1 MLDAPQAPD
10 ALARP
15 PLPDIV
21 IDPPA
26 DPDRPVAGDA
36 LFAAARTL
44 LPVLETGRSLDAAVL
59 RDAMTEAFGASDAEG
74 AWVWKDAYEAAEAAA
89 VLFMQRYGRG
99 MRRTCGAGEDGP
111 RRMLAMLEA
120 VAALEPSH
128 TRRSEEQVRLQQFS
142 TPLPLAYA
150 ALQAAAVRPGDVVLE
165 PSAGTGMLAVMAQCA
180 LGNSV
185 TGNIHLNEYAP
196 TRARLLTKLFPQ
208 AVVTAFN
215 AKTIADRL
223 HDVRPTV
230 VLMNPPFSAT
240 PGVDRTRRNADL
252 RHVRSAASML
262 PPGGRLVTI
271 TSAHCAPGEA
281 VGRLDPPARCVFTM
295 AIDGRA
301 YARRGTGFDTRL
313 TVLERGDGPTAN
325 LDGAARAAS
334 AAELL
339 DAIIALVPKRQPIA
353 PVSAPAGPHR
363 DLFGKPV
370 APKPAPR
377 RGPRS
382 TSTPETRQG
391 HDWGPVGALT
401 VETGPVEPVAADG
414 DSTANDTGPY
424 APWRPG
430 VVRVPGAVEHPTP
443 LVQSAAMAA
452 VPHPV
457 PAWRPMLPERVVSD
471 GLLSDAQLE
480 SVVLAGEAHSRHLA
494 AQYRIGSGWE
504 TVHRCPEDSEDG
516 EEIDPSFVTQDG
528 ETLSE
533 PVRFRRGWMLGDGTG
548 CGKGRQVAAIILDNR
563 LRGRKR
569 ALWLSQSDKLLE
581 DARRDWTALGGLESD
596 VIPLGNFR
604 QGMEIPLDTGIL
616 FATYATLRS
625 PSRQGKPSRL
635 GQIVEWL
642 AGSLDE
648 EDRHAF
654 DGVIVF
660 DEAHAMAN
668 AAGSKS
674 ERGEVKPSQQ
684 GRAGL
689 RLQNALP
696 DARIAYV
703 SATGATTVPG
713 LAYAGRLGLWAAG
726 ETPFEKRTDFV
737 TAMEAGGVAAMEVVA
752 RDLKALGLYQARAL
766 AYDGIEVDILEHP
779 LTPEQRRIYDAY
791 ADAFKVIHANI
802 EEALKATGIVQGED
816 TLNKNAK
823 AAALSAFEGTKQRF
837 FGHLLTGMKCPSTIR
852 AIDADLAAGR
862 SAVVQLVSTGEALM
876 ERRIADVPASEWD
889 DLNID
894 LTPRDA
900 ILSYLMHAFP
910 VQLQEPFTD
919 DGGNLLS
926 RPARDADG
934 NPVICKEAEDRRDAL
949 IEKLAALPPVPT
961 ALDQIV
967 QHFGHEAVAEI
978 TGRSRRVLRIT
989 DAKGERL
996 ALRSRPASANLAETA
1011 AFMDGE
1017 KRILVF
1023 SMAGGTGRSYH
1034 ADLSCGNTERRIHYL
1049 LEPGWR
1055 ADQAIQGLGRTHRT
1069 HQASAPLF
1077 RPVTTDVKGERRF
1090 IATIARRLDSLGAI
1104 TRGQR
1109 DSQTAMGGSDAA
1121 LFRESDNLESVYA
1134 RAALRQFYG
1143 ALWRG
1148 SIEGWTLERFEKAT
1162 GLKLTW
1168 EGSLK
1173 EDLPPMPRFLN
1184 RLLALPIAEQN
1195 QLFAELEKRIATNIE
1210 QAIEAGSYEVGVETV
1225 TADSLAIAGR
1235 ETLYEHPGTGAA
1247 TELVEIVRR
1256 DRLVPLTAESALEIG
1271 ERDPG
1276 PDGKPRL
1283 AVNARSKRAA
1293 IVLPAPSRMLDDG
1306 GVTERVR
1313 LIRPAAAETMAR
1325 AELDASNWRRADE
1338 AGWQRVWDAEIA
1350 GLPSHRE
1357 SRFWLATGLLL
1368 PVAARGRA
1376 EDRRARVLHA
1386 EVEGRGRRA
1395 GRAERERDVH
1405 IRVAGIA
1412 LVARGRGEAQRKG
1425 RGRRGGVL
1433 HDEGVVI
1440 RAADRGRCGQ
1450 IVAGFVLDVVAAREA
1465 QRHRGVQARKVA
1477 AGGGHVVGG
1486 GLGARDRRHGGNR
1499 GGRSRDLEVRR
1510 IHVLHRLVEGYP
1522 PGQAVG
1528 TGRRGLRRL
1537 ARNRGHTRRG
1547 VVHYEAVVVRAADR
1561 GRARQRIAGHVLD
1574 VVAARE
1580 AQRYRAVQA
1589 RKVAAGD
1596 LDVVGGGLEARDRR
1610 HDGNRGGRAGDLE
1623 VRRIHILHRLV
1634 ERHPPFD
1641 AVGIGRRRGRRLAL
1655 DRAHARRGG
1664 VRRRR
1669 YREDGGQGVEGP
1681 A

>member
-1 MLDAPQAPD
+1 MLEAG
-10 ALARP
+10 RP
-15 PLPDIV
+15 
-21 IDPPA
+21 
-26 DPDRPVAGDA
+26 
-36 LFAAARTL
+36 
-44 LPVLETGRSLDAAVL
+44 LDAAIL
-59 RDAMTEAFGASDAEG
+59 RDAMTEAFGGTDAEG
-74 AWVWKDAYEAAEAAA
+74 GWVWKDAYEAAEAAC
-89 VLFMQRYGRG
+89 VLFLQRYGRG
-99 MRRTCGAGEDGP
+99 MRRTCGAGADGP

-150 ALQAAAVRPGDVVLE
+150 ALQAAAIRPGDVVLE
-165 PSAGTGMLAVMAQCA
+165 PSAGTGMLAVMAECA
-180 LGNSV
+180 LGTDSDRQL
-185 TGNIHLNEYAP
+185 HLNEYAH
-196 TRARLLTKLFPQ
+196 TRARLLTRLFPQ

-215 AKTIADRL
+215 AEAIADRL
-223 HDVRPTV
+223 RDVRPTV

-240 PGVDRTRRNADL
+240 PGVDRITRDADL

-271 TSAHCAPGEA
+271 TSAHCAPGDT
-281 VGRLDPPARCVFTM
+281 VVRLDPPARCVFTM

-313 TVLERGDGPTAN
+313 TVLERGAGPAVDVDGT
-325 LDGAARAAS
+325 ARAAN

-339 DAIIALVPKRQPIA
+339 DAVIAQVPKRQPIA
-353 PVSAPAGPHR
+353 PAPVPAGSAR

-370 APKPAPR
+370 APKPATR
-377 RGPRS
+377 R
-382 TSTPETRQG
+382 TLKHASTPETRQA
-391 HDWGPVGALT
+391 HDWGPVAELA
-401 VETGPVEPVAADG
+401 VETGPVDPSAEAP
-414 DSTANDTGPY
+414 ANDAGPY

-430 VVRVPGAVEHPTP
+430 AVLVPGAVEHPTP

-452 VPHPV
+452 VPHPA
-457 PAWRPMLPERVVSD
+457 PAYRPMLPERVVME
-471 GLLSDAQLE
+471 GQLSDAQLE
-480 SVVLAGEAHSRHLA
+480 SVVLAGEAHSRHLGA
-494 AQYRIGSGWE
+494 WFHIGSGWE
-504 TVHRCPEDSEDG
+504 TVQICPEDDQESIEVPFHTPDG
-516 EEIDPSFVTQDG
+516 EA
-528 ETLSE
+528 LSR
-533 PVRFRRGWMLGDGTG
+533 PVCFRRGWMLGDGTG

-563 LRGRKR
+563 LRGRKK

-604 QGMEIPLDTGIL
+604 QGMEIPLDAGIL

-635 GQIVEWL
+635 DQIVEWL

-648 EDRHAF
+648 EDRHGF
-654 DGVIVF
+654 QGVIVF

-674 ERGEVKPSQQ
+674 ERGETKPSQQ

-726 ETPFEKRTDFV
+726 ETPFEKRVEFV
-737 TAMEAGGVAAMEVVA
+737 SAMEAGGVAAMEVVA

-791 ADAFKVIHANI
+791 AGAFKVIHANI

-816 TLNKNAK
+816 TLNRNAK

-862 SAVVQLVSTGEALM
+862 SAVVQLVSTGEALT
-876 ERRIADVPASEWD
+876 ERRIADVPVSEWD

-900 ILSYLMHAFP
+900 IMSYLMHAFP

-919 DGGNLLS
+919 DAGNLLS

-934 NPVICKEAEDRRDAL
+934 NPVICREATERRDAL

-967 QHFGHEAVAEI
+967 QHFGHEAVAEV
-978 TGRSRRVLRIT
+978 TGRSRRVLRIV

-1011 AFMDGE
+1011 AFMDGT
-1017 KRILVF
+1017 KHILVF

-1121 LFRESDNLESVYA
+1121 LFRESDNLESSYA
-1134 RAALRQFYG
+1134 RAALRQFYS

-1148 SIEGWTLERFEKAT
+1148 RIEGWNVERFQDST
-1162 GLKLTW
+1162 GLKIVH
-1168 EGSLK
+1168 EGGLK
-1173 EDLPPMPRFLN
+1173 DELPPMPKFLN

-1195 QLFAELEKRIATNIE
+1195 QLFAELEERIAANIE

-1225 TADSLAIAGR
+1225 IADSLIVAGR

-1256 DRLVPLTAESALEIG
+1256 DRLVPLTAEAALEVG
-1271 ERDPG
+1271 GRDPG
-1276 PDGKPRL
+1276 PDGQPRL
-1283 AVNARSKRAA
+1283 VVNTRSKRAA
-1293 IVLPAPSRMLDDG
+1293 VLLPAPSRMLDDG
-1306 GVTERVR
+1306 GVQERVQ
-1313 LIRPAAAETMAR
+1313 LIRPATRERMAQAEFT
-1325 AELDASNWRRADE
+1325 ASNWGRTDE
-1338 AGWQRVWDAEIA
+1338 GHWRMLWDHEI
-1350 GLPSHRE
+1350 GELPSHRE

-1368 PVAARGRA
+1368 PVWDRLPA
-1376 EDRRARVLHA
+1376 ENMRVRRLTSDDGVALIGRVLDA
-1386 EVEGRGRRA
+1386 EQVSAVRA
-1395 GRAERERDVH
+1395 GFGLDGGPAMTGPEAFVTVMER
-1405 IRVAGIA
+1405 GNA
-1412 LVARGRGEAQRKG
+1412 LALANGWRLAR
-1425 RGRRGGVL
+1425 RRL
-1433 HDEGVVI
+1433 M
-1440 RAADRGRCGQ
+1440 
-1450 IVAGFVLDVVAAREA
+1450 
-1465 QRHRGVQARKVA
+1465 
-1477 AGGGHVVGG
+1477 
-1486 GLGARDRRHGGNR
+1486 GGNR
-1499 GGRSRDLEVRR
+1499 
-1510 IHVLHRLVEGYP
+1510 VE
-1522 PGQAVG
+1522 
-1528 TGRRGLRRL
+1528 
-1537 ARNRGHTRRG
+1537 
-1547 VVHYEAVVVRAADR
+1547 
-1561 GRARQRIAGHVLD
+1561 I
-1574 VVAARE
+1574 
-1580 AQRYRAVQA
+1580 
-1589 RKVAAGD
+1589 
-1596 LDVVGGGLEARDRR
+1596 
-1610 HDGNRGGRAGDLE
+1610 
-1623 VRRIHILHRLV
+1623 
-1634 ERHPPFD
+1634 
-1641 AVGIGRRRGRRLAL
+1641 
-1655 DRAHARRGG
+1655 
-1664 VRRRR
+1664 
-1669 YREDGGQGVEGP
+1669 EGP
-1681 A
+1681 ADTDLPTLRRMGCTVEIVSFRARIFAPKADTLERLLDRWPLAA

>member
-1 MLDAPQAPD
+1 MLDARPAPD
-10 ALARP
+10 AFARSP
-15 PLPDIV
+15 VPSAA

-26 DPDRPVAGDA
+26 PPARPSAGDA
-36 LFAAARTL
+36 LFAAAQTL
-44 LPVLETGRSLDAAVL
+44 LPVLEAGKPLDAATL
-59 RDAMTEAFGASDAEG
+59 REAMSDAFGASDAEG
-74 AWVWKDAYEAAEAAA
+74 GWVWKDAYETAEAAC
-89 VLFMQRYGRG
+89 VLFLRRYGRG
-99 MRRTCGAGEDGP
+99 MRRTCGASADGP

-120 VAALEPSH
+120 IAALEPSH

-150 ALQAAAVRPGDVVLE
+150 ALQAAAIRPGDVVLE
-165 PSAGTGMLAVMAQCA
+165 PSAGTGMLAVMAECA
-180 LGNSV
+180 LGE
-185 TGNIHLNEYAP
+185 GAAGHLHLNEYAQ
-196 TRARLLTKLFPQ
+196 TRARLLTRLFPR

-215 AKTIADRL
+215 AEAIADRL
-223 HDVRPTV
+223 RDVRPTV

-240 PGVDRTRRNADL
+240 PGVDRSRHDADL

-262 PPGGRLVTI
+262 PTGGRLVTI
-271 TSAHCAPGEA
+271 TSAHCVLGDA

-313 TVLERGDGPTAN
+313 TVLERGAGPAVD
-325 LDGAARAAS
+325 LDGTARAAD

-339 DAIIALVPKRQPIA
+339 DAVIARVPQRQPIA
-353 PVSAPAGPHR
+353 PIPVRAGPAR

-370 APKPAPR
+370 APKPATR
-377 RGPRS
+377 RGPKPV
-382 TSTPETRQG
+382 STPETRRS
-391 HDWGPVGALT
+391 HDWGPVSELAVESGA
-401 VETGPVEPVAADG
+401 VEPAADA
-414 DSTANDTGPY
+414 DSSANDAGPY

-457 PAWRPMLPERVVSD
+457 PAYRPMLPERVVTD

-480 SVVLAGEAHSRHLA
+480 SVVLAGEAHARHLA
-494 AQYRIGSGWE
+494 AEYRIGSQWE
-504 TVHRCPEDSEDG
+504 TVHRCREDSEDDG
-516 EEIDPSFVTQDG
+516 EEVDTSLVTAEG

-563 LRGRKR
+563 LRGRKK

-581 DARRDWTALGGLESD
+581 DARRDWTALGGLEND
-596 VIPLGNFR
+596 VIPLGSFR
-604 QGMEIPLDTGIL
+604 QGMEIPLDAGIL

-635 GQIVEWL
+635 DQIVQWL

-674 ERGEVKPSQQ
+674 ERGETKPSQQ

-703 SATGATTVPG
+703 SATGATTLPG

-726 ETPFEKRTDFV
+726 ETPFEKRTEFV
-737 TAMEAGGVAAMEVVA
+737 SAMEAGGVAAMEVVA

-791 ADAFKVIHANI
+791 AGAFKVIHANI

-816 TLNKNAK
+816 TLNRNAK

-852 AIDADLAAGR
+852 AIESDLEAGR

-900 ILSYLMHAFP
+900 ILSYLVHAFP

-919 DGGNLLS
+919 DAGNLLS
-926 RPARDADG
+926 RPARDPNG

-967 QHFGHEAVAEI
+967 QRFGHEAVAEV

-1121 LFRESDNLESVYA
+1121 LFRESDNLESDYA
-1134 RAALRQFYG
+1134 KAALRQFYG
-1143 ALWRG
+1143 AHWRG
-1148 SIEGWTLERFEKAT
+1148 SIQGWNVERFQKST
-1162 GLKLTW
+1162 GLKIVH
-1168 EGSLK
+1168 EGGLK
-1173 EDLPPMPRFLN
+1173 DELPPMPKFLN

-1195 QLFAELEKRIATNIE
+1195 QLFAELEKRIASNIE

-1276 PDGKPRL
+1276 PDGTPRL
-1283 AVNARSKRAA
+1283 AINARSKRAA
-1293 IVLPAPSRMLDDG
+1293 VIMPAASRMLDDG
-1306 GVTERVR
+1306 GVRERVR
-1313 LIRPAAAETMAR
+1313 LIRPATAETMAR
-1325 AELDASNWRRADE
+1325 AELDASNWRRADG
-1338 AGWQRVWDAEIA
+1338 AQWRRVWDAEIA
-1350 GLPSHRE
+1350 GLPSHRD

-1368 PVAARGRA
+1368 PVWDRLPA
-1376 EDRRARVLHA
+1376 ENMRVRRLTS
-1386 EVEGRGRRA
+1386 
-1395 GRAERERDVH
+1395 DD
-1405 IRVAGIA
+1405 GIA
-1412 LVARGRGEAQRKG
+1412 LIGRVLDAEQVRAVRQGFGLDGGPAMTGKEAFEAVMGRGNALSLANG
-1425 RGRRGGVL
+1425 W
-1433 HDEGVVI
+1433 
-1440 RAADRGRCGQ
+1440 
-1450 IVAGFVLDVVAAREA
+1450 
-1465 QRHRGVQARKVA
+1465 
-1477 AGGGHVVGG
+1477 
-1486 GLGARDRRHGGNR
+1486 
-1499 GGRSRDLEVRR
+1499 
-1510 IHVLHRLVEGYP
+1510 
-1522 PGQAVG
+1522 
-1528 TGRRGLRRL
+1528 RL
-1537 ARNRGHTRRG
+1537 ARRRLMG
-1547 VVHYEAVVVRAADR
+1547 ADR
-1561 GRARQRIAGHVLD
+1561 
-1574 VVAARE
+1574 
-1580 AQRYRAVQA
+1580 
-1589 RKVAAGD
+1589 
-1596 LDVVGGGLEARDRR
+1596 
-1610 HDGNRGGRAGDLE
+1610 
-1623 VRRIHILHRLV
+1623 V
-1634 ERHPPFD
+1634 E
-1641 AVGIGRRRGRRLAL
+1641 I
-1655 DRAHARRGG
+1655 
-1664 VRRRR
+1664 
-1669 YREDGGQGVEGP
+1669 EGP
-1681 A
+1681 ADTDMDALKRMGCTVEIVSFRARIFIPNAGAMGRILERWPLAA

>member
-1 MLDAPQAPD
+1 M
-10 ALARP
+10 
-15 PLPDIV
+15 
-21 IDPPA
+21 
-26 DPDRPVAGDA
+26 
-36 LFAAARTL
+36 
-44 LPVLETGRSLDAAVL
+44 
-59 RDAMTEAFGASDAEG
+59 
-74 AWVWKDAYEAAEAAA
+74 
-89 VLFMQRYGRG
+89 
-99 MRRTCGAGEDGP
+99 GE
-111 RRMLAMLEA
+111 
-120 VAALEPSH
+120 
-128 TRRSEEQVRLQQFS
+128 
-142 TPLPLAYA
+142 
-150 ALQAAAVRPGDVVLE
+150 
-165 PSAGTGMLAVMAQCA
+165 CA
-180 LGNSV
+180 LGDRA
-185 TGNIHLNEYAP
+185 TGALHLNEYAQ
-196 TRARLLTKLFPQ
+196 TRARLLTRLFPE
-208 AVVTAFN
+208 AAVTAFN
-215 AKTIADRL
+215 AEAIADRL
-223 HDVRPTV
+223 RDVRPTV

-240 PGVDRTRRNADL
+240 PGVDRSRHDADL

-271 TSAHCAPGEA
+271 TSAHCVLGDA

-313 TVLERGDGPTAN
+313 TVLERGAGPAVE
-325 LDGAARAAS
+325 LDGTARAAN

-339 DAIIALVPKRQPIA
+339 DAVIAQVPKRQPIA
-353 PVSAPAGPHR
+353 PAPVPAGPAR
-363 DLFGKPV
+363 DLFGKPL
-370 APKPAPR
+370 APKPATR
-377 RGPRS
+377 RGPKPV
-382 TSTPETRQG
+382 STPETRRS
-391 HDWGPVGALT
+391 HDWGPISELV
-401 VETGPVEPVAADG
+401 VETGPVEPVATDAP
-414 DSTANDTGPY
+414 ANDAGPY
-424 APWRPG
+424 APWRPDA
-430 VVRVPGAVEHPTP
+430 VRVPAAVEHPTP

-457 PAWRPMLPERVVSD
+457 PAYRPLLPERIVTD

-480 SVVLAGEAHSRHLA
+480 SVVLAGEAHARHLA
-494 AQYRIGSGWE
+494 AEYRIGSQWE
-504 TVHRCPEDSEDG
+504 TVHRCREDG
-516 EEIDPSFVTQDG
+516 EDDGDEIDTSLVTTEG

-604 QGMEIPLDTGIL
+604 QVMEIPLSEGIL

-635 GQIVEWL
+635 DQIVEWL

-648 EDRHAF
+648 EDRHGF

-660 DEAHAMAN
+660 DESHAMAN

-674 ERGEVKPSQQ
+674 ERGETKPSQQ

-703 SATGATTVPG
+703 SATGATTLPG

-726 ETPFEKRTDFV
+726 ETPFEKRVEFV
-737 TAMEAGGVAAMEVVA
+737 SAMEAGGVAAMEVVA

-791 ADAFKVIHANI
+791 AGAFKVIHANI

-816 TLNKNAK
+816 TLNRNAK

-852 AIDADLAAGR
+852 AIDADLAGGR

-876 ERRIADVPASEWD
+876 DRRIAEIPASEWD

-934 NPVICKEAEDRRDAL
+934 NPVVCKEAEDRRDAL

-967 QHFGHEAVAEI
+967 QHFGHEAVAEV

-989 DAKGERL
+989 DARGERL
-996 ALRSRPASANLAETA
+996 ALRSRPGSANLAETA

-1121 LFRESDNLESVYA
+1121 LFRESDNLESDYA
-1134 RAALRQFYG
+1134 KAALRQFYG

-1148 SIEGWTLERFEKAT
+1148 SIEGWNVERFQKST
-1162 GLKLTW
+1162 GLKIVH
-1168 EGSLK
+1168 EGGLK
-1173 EDLPPMPRFLN
+1173 DDLPPMPKFLN

-1195 QLFAELEKRIATNIE
+1195 QLFAELEKRIASNIE
-1210 QAIEAGSYEVGVETV
+1210 AAIEAGSYEVGVETV
-1225 TADSLAIAGR
+1225 TADSLTIAGR
-1235 ETLYEHPGTGAA
+1235 ETLFEHPGTGAA

-1256 DRLVPLTAESALEIG
+1256 DRLVPLTADAALEIG
-1271 ERDPG
+1271 EGDPG

-1293 IVLPAPSRMLDDG
+1293 VILPAASRMLDDG
-1306 GVTERVR
+1306 GVKERVR
-1313 LIRPAAAETMAR
+1313 LIRPATAETMAR
-1325 AELDASNWRRADE
+1325 AELDASNWRRADQ
-1338 AGWQRVWDAEIA
+1338 AGWRRVWDAEIA
-1350 GLPSHRE
+1350 GLPSHRD

-1368 PVAARGRA
+1368 PVW
-1376 EDRRARVLHA
+1376 DRLPEENMRV
-1386 EVEGRGRRA
+1386 RRLTS
-1395 GRAERERDVH
+1395 DD
-1405 IRVAGIA
+1405 GIA
-1412 LVARGRGEAQRKG
+1412 LIGRVLDAEQVRAVRQSFGLGGGPAMTGAEAFEAVMGRGNALALANG
-1425 RGRRGGVL
+1425 W
-1433 HDEGVVI
+1433 
-1440 RAADRGRCGQ
+1440 
-1450 IVAGFVLDVVAAREA
+1450 
-1465 QRHRGVQARKVA
+1465 
-1477 AGGGHVVGG
+1477 
-1486 GLGARDRRHGGNR
+1486 
-1499 GGRSRDLEVRR
+1499 
-1510 IHVLHRLVEGYP
+1510 
-1522 PGQAVG
+1522 
-1528 TGRRGLRRL
+1528 RL
-1537 ARNRGHTRRG
+1537 ARRRLMG
-1547 VVHYEAVVVRAADR
+1547 ADR
-1561 GRARQRIAGHVLD
+1561 I
-1574 VVAARE
+1574 E
-1580 AQRYRAVQA
+1580 
-1589 RKVAAGD
+1589 
-1596 LDVVGGGLEARDRR
+1596 
-1610 HDGNRGGRAGDLE
+1610 
-1623 VRRIHILHRLV
+1623 I
-1634 ERHPPFD
+1634 
-1641 AVGIGRRRGRRLAL
+1641 
-1655 DRAHARRGG
+1655 
-1664 VRRRR
+1664 
-1669 YREDGGQGVEGP
+1669 EGP
-1681 A
+1681 ADTDLPALRRMGCTVEIVSFRARIFAPNAGAVERILDRWPLAV

>member
-1 MLDAPQAPD
+1 MLDAHPAPD
-10 ALARP
+10 APARTPLPALPTDPPESPARP
-15 PLPDIV
+15 SP
-21 IDPPA
+21 
-26 DPDRPVAGDA
+26 GDA
-36 LFAAARTL
+36 LFATAQTL
-44 LPVLETGRSLDAAVL
+44 LPVLETGRPLDAATL
-59 RDAMTEAFGASDAEG
+59 RDAMTEAYGASDAG
-74 AWVWKDAYEAAEAAA
+74 GGWVWKDAYEAAEAAC
-89 VLFMQRYGRG
+89 VLFLQRYARG
-99 MRRTCGAGEDGP
+99 MRRACGAGADGP

-150 ALQAAAVRPGDVVLE
+150 ALQAAAIRSGDIVLE

-180 LGNSV
+180 LGESV
-185 TGNIHLNEYAP
+185 DGHLHFNEIAQ
-196 TRARLLTKLFPQ
+196 TRARLLTRLFPQ

-215 AKTIADRL
+215 AESIADRL
-223 HDVRPTV
+223 RDVRPTV

-240 PGVDRTRRNADL
+240 PGVDRSRHDADL

-262 PPGGRLVTI
+262 PRGGRLVTI
-271 TSAHCAPGEA
+271 TSAHCVLRDA

-313 TVLERGDGPTAN
+313 TVLERGDGPAVE
-325 LDGAARAAS
+325 LDGTARAAN

-339 DAIIALVPKRQPIA
+339 DAVIARVPKRQSIA
-353 PVSAPAGPHR
+353 PAPVPSGPAR

-370 APKPAPR
+370 APKPATR
-377 RGPRS
+377 RGPRPA
-382 TSTPETRQG
+382 STPETRRS
-391 HDWGPVGALT
+391 HDWGPVSELV
-401 VETGPVEPVAADG
+401 VETGPVEPPAAEADA
-414 DSTANDTGPY
+414 DTPDTDTGPY

-452 VPHPV
+452 VPHPA
-457 PAWRPMLPERVVSD
+457 PAYRPILPERVVTD

-480 SVVLAGEAHSRHLA
+480 SVALAGEAHARHLA
-494 AQYRIGSGWE
+494 AEYRIGSQWE
-504 TVHRCPEDSEDG
+504 TVHRCKLDDDG
-516 EEIDPSFVTQDG
+516 NEEEVDTSLVTQEG

-604 QGMEIPLDTGIL
+604 QGMEIPLDAGIL

-635 GQIVEWL
+635 DQIVEWL

-648 EDRHAF
+648 EDRHGF
-654 DGVIVF
+654 DGVVVF

-674 ERGEVKPSQQ
+674 ERGETKPSQQ

-726 ETPFEKRTDFV
+726 ETPFEKRTEFV
-737 TAMEAGGVAAMEVVA
+737 SAMEAGGVAAMEVVA

-791 ADAFKVIHANI
+791 AGAFKVIHANI

-816 TLNKNAK
+816 TMNRNAK

-852 AIDADLAAGR
+852 AIDADLAGGR

-967 QHFGHEAVAEI
+967 QHFGHEAVAEV
-978 TGRSRRVLRIT
+978 TGRSRRVVRIT
-989 DAKGERL
+989 DVKGERL

-1143 ALWRG
+1143 ALWHG
-1148 SIEGWTLERFEKAT
+1148 SIEGWNLERFEKAT

-1168 EGSLK
+1168 EGNLK
-1173 EDLPPMPRFLN
+1173 ENLPPMPRFLN

-1195 QLFAELEKRIATNIE
+1195 QLFAELESRIASNIE
-1210 QAIEAGSYEVGVETV
+1210 QATEAGSYEVGVETV

-1256 DRLVPLTAESALEIG
+1256 DRLVPLTTESALEIG

-1293 IVLPAPSRMLDDG
+1293 VILPAASRMLDDG

-1313 LIRPAAAETMAR
+1313 LIRPATGETMAR

-1338 AGWQRVWDAEIA
+1338 AAWRRVWDAEIA

-1368 PVAARGRA
+1368 PVWDRLPA
-1376 EDRRARVLHA
+1376 ENMRVRRLTS
-1386 EVEGRGRRA
+1386 
-1395 GRAERERDVH
+1395 DD
-1405 IRVAGIA
+1405 GIA
-1412 LVARGRGEAQRKG
+1412 LIGRVLDAEQVRTVRQGFGLAGGPAMTGAEAFEAVMGRGNALALANG
-1425 RGRRGGVL
+1425 W
-1433 HDEGVVI
+1433 
-1440 RAADRGRCGQ
+1440 
-1450 IVAGFVLDVVAAREA
+1450 
-1465 QRHRGVQARKVA
+1465 
-1477 AGGGHVVGG
+1477 
-1486 GLGARDRRHGGNR
+1486 
-1499 GGRSRDLEVRR
+1499 
-1510 IHVLHRLVEGYP
+1510 
-1522 PGQAVG
+1522 
-1528 TGRRGLRRL
+1528 RL
-1537 ARNRGHTRRG
+1537 ARRRLMG
-1547 VVHYEAVVVRAADR
+1547 ADR
-1561 GRARQRIAGHVLD
+1561 I
-1574 VVAARE
+1574 E
-1580 AQRYRAVQA
+1580 
-1589 RKVAAGD
+1589 
-1596 LDVVGGGLEARDRR
+1596 
-1610 HDGNRGGRAGDLE
+1610 
-1623 VRRIHILHRLV
+1623 I
-1634 ERHPPFD
+1634 
-1641 AVGIGRRRGRRLAL
+1641 
-1655 DRAHARRGG
+1655 
-1664 VRRRR
+1664 
-1669 YREDGGQGVEGP
+1669 EGP
-1681 A
+1681 ADTDMDALKRMGCTVEIVQFRARIFAPSAGAMERILDRWPLAA

>member
-1 MLDAPQAPD
+1 MLDANPAPD

-15 PLPDIV
+15 PLPATP

-26 DPDRPVAGDA
+26 SPARPSAGDA
-36 LFAAARTL
+36 LFAAAQAL
-44 LPVLETGRSLDAAVL
+44 LPVLEAGRPLDAATL
-59 RDAMTEAFGASDAEG
+59 RDAMTEAFGGSDASG
-74 AWVWKDAYEAAEAAA
+74 AWVWKDAYETAEAA
-89 VLFMQRYGRG
+89 VVIFMQRYGRG
-99 MRRTCGAGEDGP
+99 MRRTCGAGSDGP

-150 ALQAAAVRPGDVVLE
+150 ALHAAAIRPGDTVLE

-180 LGNSV
+180 LGTSV
-185 TGNIHLNEYAP
+185 TGNLHLNEYAQ
-196 TRARLLTKLFPQ
+196 TRARLLTRLFPE

-215 AKTIADRL
+215 AESIADRL

-240 PGVDRTRRNADL
+240 PGVDRSRRDADL

-271 TSAHCAPGEA
+271 TSAHCVLGDA
-281 VGRLDPPARCVFTM
+281 VGRLDPPARCIFTM

-313 TVLERGDGPTAN
+313 SVLERGAGHAVE
-325 LDGAARAAS
+325 LDGTARAAN

-339 DAIIALVPKRQPIA
+339 DAVIAQVPKRRPIAPA
-353 PVSAPAGPHR
+353 PVSARPAR

-370 APKPAPR
+370 APKPAK
-377 RGPRS
+377 RGS
-382 TSTPETRQG
+382 KSASTPETRQA
-391 HDWGPVGALT
+391 HDWGPISELT
-401 VETGPVEPVAADG
+401 VETGPVEPVA
-414 DSTANDTGPY
+414 DSPDNNAGPY
-424 APWRPG
+424 ASWRPG
-430 VVRVPGAVEHPTP
+430 VVLVPGAVEHPTP

-457 PAWRPMLPERVVSD
+457 SAWRPMLPERVVSD

-494 AQYRIGSGWE
+494 AQYRISSQWE
-504 TVHRCPEDSEDG
+504 TVHRCSDDGDEG
-516 EEIDPSFVTQDG
+516 EEIDTSLVTQDG

-604 QGMEIPLDTGIL
+604 QGMEIPLDEGIL

-635 GQIVEWL
+635 EQIVEWL

-654 DGVIVF
+654 DGPIVF

-674 ERGEVKPSQQ
+674 ERGETRPSQQ

-713 LAYAGRLGLWAAG
+713 LAYAGRLGMWAAG
-726 ETPFEKRTDFV
+726 ETPFEKRTEFV
-737 TAMEAGGVAAMEVVA
+737 SAMEAGGVAAMEVVA

-791 ADAFKVIHANI
+791 AGAFKVIHANI

-816 TLNKNAK
+816 TLNRNAK

-862 SAVVQLVSTGEALM
+862 SSVVQLVSTGEALM

-900 ILSYLMHAFP
+900 ILSYLIHAFP

-926 RPARDADG
+926 RPARDPDG
-934 NPVICKEAEDRRDAL
+934 NPVICREAEDRRDAL

-967 QHFGHEAVAEI
+967 QHFGHEAVAEV

-1069 HQASAPLF
+1069 HQASAPMF

-1109 DSQTAMGGSDAA
+1109 DSQSAMGGSDAA
-1121 LFRESDNLESVYA
+1121 LFRESDNLESLYA

-1148 SIEGWTLERFEKAT
+1148 SIEGWNLERFEKAT

-1173 EDLPPMPRFLN
+1173 DDLPPMPRFLN

-1195 QLFAELEKRIATNIE
+1195 QLFAELEKRIAANIE

-1276 PDGKPRL
+1276 SDGKPRL

-1293 IVLPAPSRMLDDG
+1293 VVLPASSRMIDDG
-1306 GVTERVR
+1306 GVQERVR
-1313 LIRPAAAETMAR
+1313 LIRPATAETMAR

-1338 AGWQRVWDAEIA
+1338 THWRRVWDAEIA
-1350 GLPSHRE
+1350 GLPSHRD

-1368 PVAARGRA
+1368 PVWDHLPA
-1376 EDRRARVLHA
+1376 ENMRVRRLTSDEGISLIGRVLDA
-1386 EVEGRGRRA
+1386 EQVRAVRAGFGLDGGPAMTGREAFEAVMGRGN
-1395 GRAERERDVH
+1395 
-1405 IRVAGIA
+1405 A
-1412 LVARGRGEAQRKG
+1412 LSLANGW
-1425 RGRRGGVL
+1425 
-1433 HDEGVVI
+1433 
-1440 RAADRGRCGQ
+1440 
-1450 IVAGFVLDVVAAREA
+1450 
-1465 QRHRGVQARKVA
+1465 
-1477 AGGGHVVGG
+1477 
-1486 GLGARDRRHGGNR
+1486 
-1499 GGRSRDLEVRR
+1499 
-1510 IHVLHRLVEGYP
+1510 
-1522 PGQAVG
+1522 
-1528 TGRRGLRRL
+1528 RL
-1537 ARNRGHTRRG
+1537 ARRRLMG
-1547 VVHYEAVVVRAADR
+1547 ADR
-1561 GRARQRIAGHVLD
+1561 I
-1574 VVAARE
+1574 E
-1580 AQRYRAVQA
+1580 
-1589 RKVAAGD
+1589 
-1596 LDVVGGGLEARDRR
+1596 
-1610 HDGNRGGRAGDLE
+1610 
-1623 VRRIHILHRLV
+1623 I
-1634 ERHPPFD
+1634 
-1641 AVGIGRRRGRRLAL
+1641 
-1655 DRAHARRGG
+1655 
-1664 VRRRR
+1664 
-1669 YREDGGQGVEGP
+1669 EGP
-1681 A
+1681 ADTDMDALKRMGCTVEIVSFRARIFAPDPGAIERILERWPPAA

>member
-1 MLDAPQAPD
+1 MLDAHPAPD
-10 ALARP
+10 PLARP
-15 PLPDIV
+15 PLPTTATQ
-21 IDPPA
+21 PPSA
-26 DPDRPVAGDA
+26 PGRPVPGDA
-36 LFAAARTL
+36 VFTAAGAL
-44 LPVLETGRSLDAAVL
+44 LPVLEAGKPLDAAIL
-59 RDAMTEAFGASDAEG
+59 RDAMTEAFGASDSEG

-99 MRRTCGAGEDGP
+99 MRGTAGAGPEGP

-150 ALQAAAVRPGDVVLE
+150 ALQAAAIRPGDIVLE
-165 PSAGTGMLAVMAQCA
+165 PSAGTGMLAVMAECA
-180 LGNSV
+180 LGDRAA
-185 TGNIHLNEYAP
+185 GALHLNEYAQ
-196 TRARLLTKLFPQ
+196 TRARLLIRLFPQ
-208 AVVTAFN
+208 AAVTAFN
-215 AKTIADRL
+215 AETIADRL
-223 HDVRPTV
+223 RDVRPTV

-240 PGVDRTRRNADL
+240 PGVDRITRDADL

-271 TSAHCAPGEA
+271 TSAHCAPSDA

-301 YARRGTGFDTRL
+301 YARRGTAFDTRL
-313 TVLERGDGPTAN
+313 TVLERGAEPGMDGLPRTGSGV
-325 LDGAARAAS
+325 DGTARAEN
-334 AAELL
+334 AAGLL
-339 DAIIALVPKRQPIA
+339 DAVIAQVPKRQPIA
-353 PVSAPAGPHR
+353 PAPVSAGPGR

-370 APKPAPR
+370 APKPATR
-377 RGPRS
+377 RGPKPA
-382 TSTPETRQG
+382 STPETRQA
-391 HDWGPVGALT
+391 HDWGPVAELT
-401 VETGPVEPVAADG
+401 VETGPLDASADAP
-414 DSTANDTGPY
+414 ANDAGPY

-430 VVRVPGAVEHPTP
+430 VVRVLSAVEHPTP

-452 VPHPV
+452 VPHPA
-457 PAWRPMLPERVVSD
+457 PAYRPFQPGRVVTD

-494 AQYRIGSGWE
+494 AEYRIGSQWE
-504 TVHRCPEDSEDG
+504 TVHRCPEDGDEG
-516 EEIDPSFVTQDG
+516 EEIDTSFVTAEG

-604 QGMEIPLDTGIL
+604 AGMEIPLDEGIL

-625 PSRQGKPSRL
+625 PSRQGRPSRL
-635 GQIVEWL
+635 DQIVEWL

-648 EDRHAF
+648 EERHAF

-674 ERGEVKPSQQ
+674 ERGETKPSQQ

-703 SATGATTVPG
+703 SATGATTLPG

-726 ETPFEKRTDFV
+726 ETPFEKRVEFV
-737 TAMEAGGVAAMEVVA
+737 SAMEAGGVAAMEVVA

-791 ADAFKVIHANI
+791 AGAFKVIHANI

-816 TLNKNAK
+816 TLNRNAK

-900 ILSYLMHAFP
+900 ILSYLVHAFP

-919 DGGNLLS
+919 DGGNLMS
-926 RPARDADG
+926 RAATDADG
-934 NPVICKEAEDRRDAL
+934 NPVICKEAEARRDAL

-967 QHFGHEAVAEI
+967 QHFGHEAVAEV
-978 TGRSRRVLRIT
+978 TGRSRRVLRIV

-996 ALRSRPASANLAETA
+996 SLRSRPASANLAETA

-1069 HQASAPLF
+1069 HQASAPMF

-1148 SIEGWTLERFEKAT
+1148 SIEGWNLERFEKAT

-1173 EDLPPMPRFLN
+1173 DDLPPMPRFLN

-1195 QLFAELEKRIATNIE
+1195 QLFAELESRIASNIE

-1256 DRLVPLTAESALEIG
+1256 DKLVPLTAESALEIG

-1276 PDGKPRL
+1276 PDNKPRL

-1293 IVLPAPSRMLDDG
+1293 VVLPASSRMIDDG
-1306 GVTERVR
+1306 GVQERVR
-1313 LIRPAAAETMAR
+1313 LIRPATSETMAR

-1338 AGWQRVWDAEIA
+1338 AQWRRVWDAEIA

-1368 PVAARGRA
+1368 PVW
-1376 EDRRARVLHA
+1376 DRLPEENMRVRRLTSDDGHSLIGRVLDA
-1386 EVEGRGRRA
+1386 EQVRAVRAGFGLDSGPAMTGAEAFEAVMGRGNALPLANGWRLARR
-1395 GRAERERDVH
+1395 R
-1405 IRVAGIA
+1405 
-1412 LVARGRGEAQRKG
+1412 LM
-1425 RGRRGGVL
+1425 
-1433 HDEGVVI
+1433 
-1440 RAADRGRCGQ
+1440 
-1450 IVAGFVLDVVAAREA
+1450 
-1465 QRHRGVQARKVA
+1465 
-1477 AGGGHVVGG
+1477 
-1486 GLGARDRRHGGNR
+1486 GGNR
-1499 GGRSRDLEVRR
+1499 IEIEGPVDTDL
-1510 IHVLHRLVEGYP
+1510 P
-1522 PGQAVG
+1522 A
-1528 TGRRGLRRL
+1528 LRRMGCTAEIVSWRTRVFAPNADAIERILERWPL
-1537 ARNRGHTRRG
+1537 A
-1547 VVHYEAVVVRAADR
+1547 A
-1561 GRARQRIAGHVLD
+1561 
-1574 VVAARE
+1574 
-1580 AQRYRAVQA
+1580 
-1589 RKVAAGD
+1589 
-1596 LDVVGGGLEARDRR
+1596 
-1610 HDGNRGGRAGDLE
+1610 
-1623 VRRIHILHRLV
+1623 
-1634 ERHPPFD
+1634 
-1641 AVGIGRRRGRRLAL
+1641 
-1655 DRAHARRGG
+1655 
-1664 VRRRR
+1664 
-1669 YREDGGQGVEGP
+1669 
-1681 A
+1681 